1 MICICFTIVII
12 SIILLLGFYLY
23 LTKYNPTKIQIDDRV
38 YKDRLLILKD
48 KYNKVKDDYDEE
60 DKDIPISIK
69 QLITLIG
76 AITDRM
82 Y

>member
-38 YKDRLLILKD
+38 YKDRLLLLKD
-48 KYNKVKDDYDEE
+48 KYKEVKCDYDEE
-60 DKDIPISIK
+60 DEDIPISIK

-76 AITDRM
+76 AITDRI

>member
-48 KYNKVKDDYDEE
+48 KYNKVKDDYNEE
-60 DKDIPISIK
+60 DENISISIRELMV
-69 QLITLIG
+69 LIE

>member
-12 SIILLLGFYLY
+12 AIILLLGFYLY

-48 KYNKVKDDYDEE
+48 KYKEIKDNYDEE
-60 DKDIPISIK
+60 DEDIPISIK
-69 QLITLIG
+69 QLITLVG

>member
-38 YKDRLLILKD
+38 YKDRLLVLKD
-48 KYNKVKDDYDEE
+48 KYKKVKDDYDKE
-60 DKDIPISIK
+60 DEDISIGIRELMV
-69 QLITLIG
+69 LIE
-76 AITDRM
+76 AITDRV

>member
-60 DKDIPISIK
+60 DENISISIRELMV
-69 QLITLIG
+69 LIE